1 MTTQELP
8 VLRWT
13 AEEFVDAW
21 EAGAFAD
28 RHRVQLV
35 DGEVWDLGPIH
46 GWHGRAVPRIVQLL
60 AAEGVL
66 VTTETL
72 PMPRSM
78 PDPDAWVLRAGA
90 EPVGSVRGYARYD
103 PADVLLVVEVSDAT
117 LRADLTSKA
126 AVYAEGGVEH
136 YWVLGRDALHVHQG
150 PTNRGYAHV
159 DLLAREDTVALPYA
173 SRTLPVRDL
182 LGDPTA

>member
-1 MTTQELP
+1 MTAAELP

-35 DGEVWDLGPIH
+35 DGEVWDLGPIQ
-46 GWHGRAVPRIVQLL
+46 GWHGDATARMARLLHADGIV
-60 AAEGVL
+60 
-66 VTTETL
+66 VTTRTL

-78 PDPDAWVLRAGA
+78 PDPDAWVLRSGA
-90 EPVGSVRGYARYD
+90 EPVGSVRGYATYD

-126 AVYAEGGVEH
+126 AVYARAGS
-136 YWVLGRDALHVHQG
+136 
-150 PTNRGYAHV
+150 PTTGS
-159 DLLAREDTVALPYA
+159 LLATRCTSTRA
-173 SRTLPVRDL
+173 RR
-182 LGDPTA
+182 PTATPGSGSSGPRTR

>member
-1 MTTQELP
+1 MTAAELP

-46 GWHGRAVPRIVQLL
+46 GWHGRAVPRLVQLL
-60 AAEGVL
+60 AADDAV

-78 PDPDAWVLRAGA
+78 PDPDAWVLRGGA
-90 EPVGSVRGYARYD
+90 EPVGSVRGYATYD

-126 AVYAEGGVEH
+126 AVYAEGGVSH
-136 YWVLGRDALHVHQG
+136 YWVLARDALHVHEG
-150 PTNRGYAHV
+150 PSAHGYAKV
-159 DLLAREDTVALPYA
+159 RVLGPDDAVTLPYA
-173 SRTLPVRDL
+173 DRALTVRDL
-182 LGDPTA
+182 LGG